1 MTPKNLEQFAN
12 LLKRDEDLRDR
23 LADLVSDHVHETDA
37 KDMFDATVGVL
48 SAEVGLPVT
57 YEEALA
63 AYEESLDSTELTDD
77 MLKDVAGGIG
87 FYQSVVDA
95 ALGITMMLGTGG
107 PTLTRND
114 NVQGDGTLLM

>member
-37 KDMFDATVGVL
+37 KNMFDATVGAL

-63 AYEESLDSTELTDD
+63 AYEENLDGTELTDD